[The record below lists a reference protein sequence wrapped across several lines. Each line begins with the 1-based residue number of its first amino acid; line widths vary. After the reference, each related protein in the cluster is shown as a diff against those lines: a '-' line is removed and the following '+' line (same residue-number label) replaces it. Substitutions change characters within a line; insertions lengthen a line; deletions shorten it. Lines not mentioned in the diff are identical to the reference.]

1 MKRRE
6 AKGHSSLEHMKG
18 IVKEGVAKR
27 AKMIKKLGKGDACHC
42 TSKKAAAAG
51 IADVRQGLSCS
62 FDPGWG

>member
-1 MKRRE
+1 
-6 AKGHSSLEHMKG
+6 MKG

-42 TSKKAAAAG
+42 TSKRAAAAG
-51 IADVRQGLSCS
+51 IAGVRQGLSCS